1 MKNLLKQILLILI
14 FFTFSNLFAQYDYVR
29 KNSFTYPNRMSYGE
43 WKHYAGLTLAK
54 LPEDAVEEASVFI
67 YAPLLNYKTKV
78 GLGWGFSGNGSFNT
92 NGITY
97 HFYAG
102 YEWAYR
108 LDRVSLSIG
117 AGPAYF
123 AGKLNAFGFDSK
135 VKGWLGYNYYSLG
148 IALNKYTVTFKLE
161 QNFNIS
167 ITQYSDDIDIKKNQA
182 FIAEVAFSV
191 TIEQPL
197 WKDNFWSLGLRANY
211 SKFYYPVWAVFP
223 TWDRYSLIPE
233 VVIGFVL

>member
-1 MKNLLKQILLILI
+1 MKNICKSILLVIIVL
-14 FFTFSNLFAQYDYVR
+14 TSSNLFAQYDYVR
-29 KNSFTYPNRMSYGE
+29 ENSFTYPDRMGFGE
-43 WKHYAGLTLAK
+43 WKNFASLTLAK
-54 LPEDAVEEASVFI
+54 LPEDAVEEASVWI
-67 YAPLLNYKTKV
+67 YAPLLSYKTKV
-78 GLGWGFSGNGSFNT
+78 GLGWGFSTNGSFNT

-102 YEWAYR
+102 YEWTYR
-108 LDRVSLSIG
+108 FYRISLSTG
-117 AGPAYF
+117 GGPAYF

-135 VKGWLGYNYYSLG
+135 VRGWLGYNYYSLG
-148 IALNKYTVTFKLE
+148 IAFDKYTITLKAE
-161 QNFNIS
+161 QNYNIS
-167 ITQYSDDIDIKKNQA
+167 IVQFSDDIEIKKNQT
-182 FIAEVAFSV
+182 FIAEVAFSI

-233 VVIGFVL
+233 VIIGFVL